1 MNLETSIKTTR
12 KWLQAKRAHIIWKSL
27 KRAHLNFCPIKTDL
41 SGNTVW
47 PLASDFQKLA
57 KMDHFWHFYLTL
69 VQTLLAMLNETFS
82 VIFKHRA
89 SYVYFL
95 SNFRLQQI
103 KYTLG
108 ISQPFSSPIL
118 ELKTSFRIPE
128 SNSSTKVIS
137 QGIRDRHCHK
147 ISTSILQFC
156 VWLYPFARID
166 VTIACTG
173 ICRFLCCCR
182 IHL

>member
-1 MNLETSIKTTR
+1 MS
-12 KWLQAKRAHIIWKSL
+12 
-27 KRAHLNFCPIKTDL
+27 HLNFCPIKTDL

-57 KMDHFWHFYLTL
+57 KVDHFWHFYLKTL

-166 VTIACTG
+166 VTIALGFVDFFAAAVSTYSVKG
-173 ICRFLCCCR
+173 LLIWRWN
-182 IHL
+182 HLKSIFGNRQVKVIS